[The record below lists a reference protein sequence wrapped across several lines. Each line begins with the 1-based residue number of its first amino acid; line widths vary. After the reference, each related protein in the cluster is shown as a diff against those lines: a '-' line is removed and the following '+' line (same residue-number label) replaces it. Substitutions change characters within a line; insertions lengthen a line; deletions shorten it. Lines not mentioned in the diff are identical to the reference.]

1 MRLKMK
7 LNKIRKGVLLSIAAF
22 GLQISAQ
29 PSIADTHA
37 MAEKEDSK
45 ASTPSDPWTWL
56 EGTTWIVPPNNV
68 PAYMLAGV
76 RLPDKAPALVALN
89 DQTVYTIE
97 GYKNGFFWGTFVLA
111 LQPASGGPISYGC
124 SSMLSTIS
132 PDGQVVIGSTTDNGT
147 NNMGV
152 GQMVKVKGQ
161 WTMKNLKVGSYTH
174 WAYMVQSK
182 PTDPSYH
189 NLPFVHLSVQEM
201 LDKCPNYT
209 PTIPQLD

>member
-1 MRLKMK
+1 MDPLYA
-7 LNKIRKGVLLSIAAF
+7 V
-22 GLQISAQ
+22 
-29 PSIADTHA
+29 
-37 MAEKEDSK
+37 EKEHSK
-45 ASTPSDPWTWL
+45 ASTPTDKWAWL
-56 EGTTWIVPPNNV
+56 LDTTWIVPPNNV
-68 PAYMLAGV
+68 LAYMLAGGQPPTTPPH
-76 RLPDKAPALVALN
+76 LIALN

-111 LQPASGGPISYGC
+111 LQPASGGPTLFEC

-132 PDGQVVIGSTTDNGT
+132 PDGQLVIGSTMANGT

-182 PTDPSYH
+182 PTDPSYN
-189 NLPFVHLSVQEM
+189 NLPFVHLSVPEM

-209 PTIPQLD
+209 PVAPQLD